1 MSTPIEVA
9 GLVALVPV
17 LSAAHSLKIKA
28 IEGGLSNVNYLA
40 VADGKKY
47 VVRVAS
53 DPEGAY
59 GIDRRR
65 EQLAA
70 QRAATAGLTPEVIA
84 FFVPEGHSVVRFVEN
99 APHLSSEQFNSP
111 SMIVRLAE
119 LLRSVHELEPIRGC
133 IRSL

>member
-1 MSTPIEVA
+1 MSIPIEVA

-84 FFVPEGHSVVRFVEN
+84 FFVPEGSFGCSLCRERTAPLVRAVQLPEHDC
-99 APHLSSEQFNSP
+99 PPGRTSP
-111 SMIVRLAE
+111 LC
-119 LLRSVHELEPIRGC
+119 P
-133 IRSL
+133 